1 MLIGYEANV
10 AMRDSQTLGDYSR
23 ELIDKLSNRHIR
35 DGYRALLFSTRI
47 KNAYRSYFS
56 GNSNVSTYLPT
67 GFSKTLPSAWIR
79 YHLNPW
85 LKSEKVR
92 LFHGLNEELPYHIDR
107 DIKTVITCYGPNQHR
122 RTSVMD
128 VLLWRRRM
136 HYSFTAADAI
146 VAVSETVK
154 QQLIDNGVNA
164 DKIVVIGDP
173 TNPMQITDE
182 VVDQYFELYRRLLNR

>member
-1 MLIGYEANV
+1 MLIGYEANI

-23 ELIDKLSNRHIR
+23 ELIDKLSTRHIR

-79 YHLNPW
+79 YRLNPW

-107 DIKTVITCYGPNQHR
+107 DIKTVITCYDTNQHK

-128 VLLWRRRM
+128 LLLWRKRM
-136 HYSFTAADAI
+136 NYSFQAADVI

-154 QQLIDNGVNA
+154 QQLIDYGVNTG
-164 DKIVVIGDP
+164 KIVVIGDP
-173 TNPMQITDE
+173 TNPMQITDA
-182 VVDQYFELYRRLLNR
+182 VADQYFELYSRLLNR